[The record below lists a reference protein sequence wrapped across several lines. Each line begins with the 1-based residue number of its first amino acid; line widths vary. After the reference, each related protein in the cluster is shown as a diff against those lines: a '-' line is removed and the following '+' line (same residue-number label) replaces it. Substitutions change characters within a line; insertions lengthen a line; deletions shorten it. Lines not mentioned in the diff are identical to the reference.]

1 VGLTSTKPVVER
13 IQGLSIAGHLDG
25 YDGDIAAG
33 IHLGPAFRSQGGI
46 DGTLDAIDIQGIFRG
61 NGKIAIVMIFPYLID
76 QTRRFAKVTLSGSV
90 HGHEI
95 AAAMEAMYQDPDW
108 AAKFDILW
116 DASKITEL
124 LLDASDFLGFV
135 RVQKK
140 YAAVGPR
147 REIIVAR
154 RNLDRA
160 MARTYAMFMKAGA
173 HRVYVCQSEE
183 EANELLKQ

>member
-1 VGLTSTKPVVER
+1 
-13 IQGLSIAGHLDG
+13 
-25 YDGDIAAG
+25 
-33 IHLGPAFRSQGGI
+33 
-46 DGTLDAIDIQGIFRG
+46 
-61 NGKIAIVMIFPYLID
+61 MIFPYLID
-76 QTRRFAKVTLSGSV
+76 RSRRFARVTLSGSV
-90 HGHEI
+90 HGHQI

-108 AAKFDILW
+108 AAEFDILW
-116 DASKITEL
+116 DALEITEL
-124 LLDASDFLGFV
+124 LLEASDFLGFV

-160 MARTYAMFMKAGA
+160 MARTYALFMKAGA

>member
-1 VGLTSTKPVVER
+1 MILGASGKHLES
-13 IQGLSIAGHLDG
+13 LSLLSWCKVIS
-25 YDGDIAAG
+25 
-33 IHLGPAFRSQGGI
+33 RSSQSECE
-46 DGTLDAIDIQGIFRG
+46 DL
-61 NGKIAIVMIFPYLID
+61 NGKIAIVMIFPHLID
-76 QTRRFAKVTLSGSV
+76 QTRRFARVTLSGSV
-90 HGHEI
+90 HGHQI
-95 AAAMEAMYQDPDW
+95 AAAMEAMYQDPYW
-108 AAKFDILW
+108 ATEFDILW
-116 DASKITEL
+116 DASGITEL

-147 REIIVAR
+147 REIIIAR

-160 MARTYAMFMKAGA
+160 MAKTYAMFMKAGA